1 MARRIRKTHKEEQR
15 ELEAPEVVEQK
26 LGSLSEWMEKHWR
39 PVLAGLVGVSILW
52 GGVGIYQIVSSSSAQ
67 KHAESSA
74 AIFEQAAMPVVIP
87 PEKKADEAAPTD
99 EEKKAAAEAKK
110 NEPPSFPSDKA
121 RAEAVIKAATPE
133 AQKEPL
139 VGVIVGGAKAVE
151 GDFAAQLAAV
161 DAALAQ
167 VKGTALELPLH
178 VQKAT
183 ALAGLERTAEAAAEW
198 AQVQALDPTLFGKVL
213 AQVRQGDLYNPTM
226 ATKTADAAKAKAAY
240 EAALKSVRGG
250 DAGAKGAPE
259 RDPPAGPLAFLAAD
273 VRLKLARL

>member
-1 MARRIRKTHKEEQR
+1 MARRIRKTRKEEQR
-15 ELEAPEVVEQK
+15 ELESPEIVEQK
-26 LGSLSEWMEKHWR
+26 LWTLSEWMEKHWR

-52 GGVGIYQIVSSSSAQ
+52 GAVGIYQIVSSSSAQ
-67 KHAESSA
+67 SHAESTA

-87 PEKKADEAAPTD
+87 PEKKADDPALTD
-99 EEKKAAAEAKK
+99 EAKKAEAEAKK
-110 NEPPSFPSDKA
+110 NEPPSFASDQA

-133 AQKEPL
+133 AAKEPL
-139 VGVIVGGAKAVE
+139 VGVVIGGAKAVQ

-161 DAALAQ
+161 DAALVKA
-167 VKGTALELPLH
+167 KGTALELPLY

-183 ALAGLERTAEAAAEW
+183 ALAGLGRSAEAAAQW

-213 AQVRQGDLYNPTM
+213 AQIRQGDLYNPAM
-226 ATKTADAAKAKAAY
+226 AGKTADAAKAKAAY

-250 DAGAKGAPE
+250 DAGAKGTPE
-259 RDPPAGPLAFLAAD
+259 RDPPSGPLAFLAAD